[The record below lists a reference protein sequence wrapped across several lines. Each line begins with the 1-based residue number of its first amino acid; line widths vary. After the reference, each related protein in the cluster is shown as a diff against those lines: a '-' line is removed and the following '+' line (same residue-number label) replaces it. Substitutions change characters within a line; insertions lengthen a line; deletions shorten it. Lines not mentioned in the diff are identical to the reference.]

1 MNIRGESMKY
11 KLIPM
16 KDGKVD
22 LSLNELSEMLENAY
36 NDGFKDGA
44 NVIVGDL
51 KKMESGSI
59 EPYIDSDTFRVHY
72 EKPNAVWYGPDWTG
86 DWPLYKQTTT
96 KPDYGSITD
105 YVTVNSD
112 TYTTGKD
119 SNDTTTAYNGE
130 NTTFTKI
137 LEDLLKK

>member
-1 MNIRGESMKY
+1 MKY

-44 NVIVGDL
+44 NGAVGDL
-51 KKMESGSI
+51 QKME
-59 EPYIDSDTFRVHY
+59 PYVDSDTFRVHY

-86 DWPLYKQTTT
+86 DWPLSTT
-96 KPDYGSITD
+96 KHDYGSITD

-112 TYTTGKD
+112 TYTTSKG